1 MQQNINQIKLV
12 VKDYDEAIDFYTN
25 KLGFTLLEDT
35 KRSETKRWVRV
46 SPKGSNG
53 FSLLL
58 SKAKNER
65 QLQAVGNQTGGGV
78 FLFLYTDDIHRDYKN
93 MLSKGVKFQSTP
105 IEKDFGIV
113 CLFED
118 LYGNV
123 YDFIQEK

>member
-25 KLGFTLLEDT
+25 KLGFELLEDT

-58 SKAKNER
+58 SKAKNEQ
-65 QLQAVGNQTGGGV
+65 QLSAIGNQTGGGV
-78 FLFLYTDDIHRDYKN
+78 FLFLYTDDIQRDYTE
-93 MLSKGVKFQSTP
+93 MLSKGVKFYSAP
-105 IEKDFGIV
+105 VEKDFGIV

-118 LYGNV
+118 LYGNI
-123 YDFIQEK
+123 YDFIQSK

>member
-1 MQQNINQIKLV
+1 MNQNINQIKLV
-12 VKDYDEAIDFYTN
+12 VKDYDEAIDFYIN
-25 KLGFTLLEDT
+25 KLDFVLLEDT

-46 SPKGSNG
+46 APKGSKE

-58 SKAKNER
+58 SKAKNEQ

-78 FLFLYTDDIHRDYKN
+78 FLFLYTDDIHRDYQK
-93 MLSKGVKFQSTP
+93 MLAKGVKFQSRP

-123 YDFIQEK
+123 YDFIQQK